1 METQK
6 IINVL
11 NDSSKEESSFAAKKM
26 VRYSETAKSKCD
38 PKNSIKF
45 ETEYQ
50 IESL

>member
-11 NDSSKEESSFAAKKM
+11 NDSSKEESSFASKKM
-26 VRYSETAKSKCD
+26 VRYSETAKGKYD

-45 ETEYQ
+45 ETEY
-50 IESL
+50 